1 MLKFYNEEGL
11 NATADQTR
19 EMIKRYEMFVKHFG
33 DSLLC
38 STNLPKFSGKRFLS
52 KQPSGR
58 VTLRKLRPAY
68 ANSTKI
74 RAHRFSD
81 VKPEPTFLLDS
92 KMETDDL
99 LDYYSNSSRQDFNL
113 LADMGLPS
121 DIFEPEDRY
130 HYL

>member
-11 NATADQTR
+11 AATADQTR
-19 EMIKRYEMFVKHFG
+19 EMIKRYEMFVQHFG

-38 STNLPKFSGKRFLS
+38 STNVPKFSGKRILA

-58 VTLRKLRPAY
+58 VSLRKLRPAY
-68 ANSTKI
+68 GGASKI
-74 RAHRFSD
+74 KVRRFSD
-81 VKPEPTFLLDS
+81 VKPEPNFFLET
-92 KMETDDL
+92 KMESDDM

-130 HYL
+130 YCY